1 MTKSDPTLVFIR
13 FLSFVFLCFFI
24 HYLARTVYGLY
35 LQRLMNC
42 RSFLAPF
49 VMVKYPAYDKFTVV
63 DNLLITW
70 PWCLDFVSGVGCLKT
85 GNLRNLLVE
94 LVQSNR
100 EQGSV
105 SHNLFLAKGLHLPPE
120 VMWRH
125 FVFWPICQQ
134 TLCPNSRESVGFFH
148 KFASLVDNS

>member
-1 MTKSDPTLVFIR
+1 MTKSDSTLVFIR

-63 DNLLITW
+63 DNLLITS
-70 PWCLDFVSGVGCLKT
+70 PPCLDFVLGVGCLKAA
-85 GNLRNLLVE
+85 NLRLFLIKVSK
-94 LVQSNR
+94 SNR
-100 EQGSV
+100 
-105 SHNLFLAKGLHLPPE
+105 
-120 VMWRH
+120 
-125 FVFWPICQQ
+125 
-134 TLCPNSRESVGFFH
+134 
-148 KFASLVDNS
+148 